1 MSEAVDAFDHA
12 AADETFAFT
21 PEAQASYDAARKAV
35 AHVQSNRPSETD
47 ALLAAAG
54 YGSYDPLDPTGASG
68 ELIPSAEDTGFFSV
82 SEEDLVAQDMK
93 ERKVR
98 RKHRHTG
105 LKVFITILVVLLIAV
120 GGCAFAYWRGFG
132 WPTQQ
137 TVVES
142 LFKAKTDKTGIDA
155 YLANSLSD
163 SQRQAIDDSLP
174 SGCLGHHLRLRPV
187 HGASTV
193 YATADLSQG
202 GTVSYTIELVRDGI
216 SWKVSSVQTSFSSQ
230 SDGQGN

>member
-1 MSEAVDAFDHA
+1 MA
-12 AADETFAFT
+12 ATTTRST
-21 PEAQASYDAARKAV
+21 PRAPPAS
-35 AHVQSNRPSETD
+35 SF
-47 ALLAAAG
+47 
-54 YGSYDPLDPTGASG
+54 PLPRTPAS
-68 ELIPSAEDTGFFSV
+68 PV
-82 SEEDLVAQDMK
+82 SPRRTSSPRTW

-174 SGCLGHHLRLRPV
+174 SGASVTISGSDQSM
-187 HGASTV
+187 GASTV